1 MVNLLNS
8 GGWLML
14 PLLFGSILSA
24 AIIAERYWALRRSV
38 VVPSNLV
45 EQILQWHQQH
55 ALYQENIEWLQR
67 SSPLGR
73 MLAAGLLNRNH
84 SRVVMRESLEEAGR
98 HEVHEMER

>member
-45 EQILQWHQQH
+45 EQ
-55 ALYQENIEWLQR
+55 
-67 SSPLGR
+67 
-73 MLAAGLLNRNH
+73 
-84 SRVVMRESLEEAGR
+84 
-98 HEVHEMER
+98 